1 MDFLLSNLDRLVSI
15 FALLVVSSITIF
27 NVSLNQQN
35 WIKTFSG
42 SMTLLLLPII
52 TYSITSVISGN
63 IALSLGMI
71 GALSIVRFRN
81 PVRSSFELVIFFFM
95 ITLGICAA
103 VDLRWLL
110 ILGLSCNFIIF
121 FVYFINTILARY
133 LSTTLFMNSFSE
145 GNSSNT
151 LEISSK
157 EPIQLL
163 ISNQSLISYSSSDD
177 GFIYRLASQD
187 MQILK
192 EIAVLYDDSPIV
204 ESLTLR
210 AG

>member
-192 EIAVLYDDSPIV
+192 EIAVLYDDSPTV
-204 ESLTLR
+204 DSLTLR